1 MPSYDGSVR
10 RLKMV
15 RPRHWY
21 VVREVMEMWSW
32 AATGT
37 RPTRGRSEKELA
49 KFAKLEYGTSEIG
62 WLLDPYRRR
71 RGGRFWARIRSRIVR
86 YLAGGIRDRREM
98 RKGSAAESETSEP
111 QPSISPTIHVNT
123 SDSVTTGDGPGVGFC
138 THPALEYLG
147 SGGNV
152 TYQRCPTCG
161 AVLIS
166 QGGREVMM
174 PTTDG
179 SVSALDEIE

>member
-1 MPSYDGSVR
+1 
-10 RLKMV
+10 
-15 RPRHWY
+15 
-21 VVREVMEMWSW
+21 
-32 AATGT
+32 
-37 RPTRGRSEKELA
+37 
-49 KFAKLEYGTSEIG
+49 
-62 WLLDPYRRR
+62 
-71 RGGRFWARIRSRIVR
+71 
-86 YLAGGIRDRREM
+86 M
-98 RKGSAAESETSEP
+98 RKGTAAESETSEP

-152 TYQRCPTCG
+152 SYQRCPTCG

-166 QGGREVMM
+166 QSGREVMI